1 MATALAIFFDI
12 AIIFLDLIWYVIIA
26 GIILSWLL
34 VLNVVNRHNQ
44 IVWGIWDGINRMTE
58 PLYKPIRRMLPNTG
72 ALDLAPLLV
81 LIVLSILR
89 YSVVPRL
96 AVGILGS
103 L

>member
-12 AIIFLDLIWYVIIA
+12 AIIFLDLVWYVIIA

-34 VLNVVNRHNQ
+34 VLNVVNRHTQ
-44 IVWGIWDGINRMTE
+44 IVWGSWDGINRMTE

>member
-12 AIIFLDLIWYVIIA
+12 AIIFLDLVWYVIIA

-44 IVWGIWDGINRMTE
+44 VVWGIWDGINRMTE
-58 PLYKPIRRMLPNTG
+58 PLYRPIRRMLPNTG

>member
-12 AIIFLDLIWYVIIA
+12 AIIFLDLVWYVIIA

-44 IVWGIWDGINRMTE
+44 VVWGIWDGINRMTE
-58 PLYKPIRRMLPNTG
+58 PLYRPIRRMLPNTG

-81 LIVLSILR
+81 LIVISILR

>member
-12 AIIFLDLIWYVIIA
+12 AIIFLDLVWYVIIA

-58 PLYKPIRRMLPNTG
+58 PLYRPIRRMLPNTG
-72 ALDLAPLLV
+72 AVDLAPLLV

-103 L
+103 V